1 MDPFRTRNSLELRA
15 VILAL
20 HHWVYSITGPSCFD
34 SYRQYHCCS
43 LHQQTGWDPFRPPVS
58 TGSGSVSVA
67 TDSGHNSKSQTH
79 FGLLKCDSR
88 PVVSAEPAH
97 HDRVE
102 SPPRRRE
109 SDIQAVWNSSSRHV
123 CHSPQQASSP
133 VHVSSS
139 GASSTGDS
147 CLVTGLAG
155 EVDEHVSTISSAQQS
170 HSEVQDHPDW
180 QGDSYRPL
188 VSVTTVVFTPA
199 TTECGSPTIL
209 SVPQRP
215 VVTTG
220 LYLEWPFIPSARMEA
235 LMQHYQVAGFSKEV
249 SRLAAAP
256 RRPLTNRMYDDR
268 WLHFANWATGKGF
281 DPLGPTAAQ
290 IAAFLYELF
299 DTGTHGLSPQTIKGY
314 RSCLASVLS
323 RTSKATEVQAKT
335 ISNMIMSMELQRPRL
350 TPVLLQWDLCIVL

>member
-1 MDPFRTRNSLELRA
+1 MGDSQIAGAWTHSECELHINFLELRA

-20 HHWVYSITGPSCFD
+20 HHWIYSITGPSCFD

-43 LHQQTGWDPFRPPVS
+43 LHPQTEWDPFPPPVS
-58 TGSGSVSVA
+58 SGSGSVSVA
-67 TDSGHNSKSQTH
+67 TDSGHNSKNQTH
-79 FGLLKCDSR
+79 SGLPKCDSR

-102 SPPRRRE
+102 SPPRSRE
-109 SDIQAVWNSSSRHV
+109 SDIQAVGNSSSGHV

-139 GASSTGDS
+139 GVSSTGDS

-155 EVDEHVSTISSAQQS
+155 EVDEHVFTVSSA
-170 HSEVQDHPDW
+170 HLEVQDHPDW
-180 QGDSYRPL
+180 QGDSYHPL

-220 LYLEWPFIPSARMEA
+220 LYLERQFVPSACMKA

-256 RRPLTNRMYDDR
+256 RSPSRNRMYDDR
-268 WLHFANWATGKGF
+268 CLRLLTGPQGK
-281 DPLGPTAAQ
+281 DL
-290 IAAFLYELF
+290 
-299 DTGTHGLSPQTIKGY
+299 THLVPQ
-314 RSCLASVLS
+314 
-323 RTSKATEVQAKT
+323 
-335 ISNMIMSMELQRPRL
+335 
-350 TPVLLQWDLCIVL
+350 LLK